1 MQWCPLRL
9 MPSAGFVHGLLVL
22 WPSPRAQRWPECIG
36 PARLL
41 GHGESSLGVTASVL
55 AVSLTIGRAGP
66 EDAEALAR
74 LWLEGARELID
85 MAPERFRLPE
95 SHGLVEFLRSD
106 LEHQA
111 PDALS
116 LVAELDGEVVA
127 SLEARLLAPVESA
140 RFQVLEDLGR
150 LRVYVDH
157 LRVDQPFRRRGVAT
171 QLMAEAERW
180 GRQHG
185 ASSIALDTYAE
196 SPLSLGFYRAAGY
209 QRTSIVFEK
218 RLD

>member
-1 MQWCPLRL
+1 VSVTIR
-9 MPSAGFVHGLLVL
+9 
-22 WPSPRAQRWPECIG
+22 
-36 PARLL
+36 PAR
-41 GHGESSLGVTASVL
+41 
-55 AVSLTIGRAGP
+55 P

-74 LWLEGARELID
+74 TWLDGARELID
-85 MAPERFRLPE
+85 LAPERFRLPE

-106 LEHQA
+106 LEHDA
-111 PDALS
+111 LEALS
-116 LVAELDGEVVA
+116 LVAEFDGEVVG
-127 SLEARLLAPVESA
+127 SLEARLLAPIESA

-157 LRVDQPFRRRGVAT
+157 LRVDPPFRRRAVAT

-185 ASSIALDTYAE
+185 ATSIALDTYAE
-196 SPLSLGFYRAAGY
+196 SPLSVGFYEAAGY
-209 QRTSIVFEK
+209 QQKSIVFEK